1 MPVPTAR
8 QDVPAGLPFQPA
20 PLFRPDPR
28 ADDRDTA
35 DCRGRRIGV
44 LIVTHNH
51 VSTLVPVLQRITPN
65 VWRNV
70 EEVVIFDD
78 ASDDATFELAMG
90 VKASRDLPKLTV
102 LKHPRNV
109 GYGGNQKEGYR
120 YFLER
125 GFDVV
130 VLLHGDGQYAP
141 ELLAQMY
148 EPIVNGRAHAVLGSR
163 FLGKYGSPLRAG
175 MPFYKYVGNRVLTF
189 RQNRALGLTLSEF
202 HSGYR
207 AYDLHAL
214 AKLDLG
220 AMSDDFHFDTELL
233 IKLHHQAFRLVEVPI
248 PTYYS
253 SELGLGKGFK
263 HARRVIQAVR
273 RYKQTVRS
281 ARSAPEFREYFVHY
295 PVKEARD
302 SSHDFARRLVGT
314 GHDVLDV
321 ACGEGFLAE
330 QLKAMGNRVTGVDA
344 RPSPARPE
352 AFEAYIEQKIG
363 EDFQAVIDRLGERRF
378 DRVLLLDV
386 LEHLENPAQV
396 LRDCA
401 RIVRPDG
408 RVIVSLPNV
417 ANLTVRLGLLFGRF
431 NYADRGVLDRTHR
444 HFYTWTSA
452 RRLLEDAGWVV
463 ELQRATVM
471 PVELVTGWSRAN
483 VLMRVTAPTL
493 RATTR
498 ALPRLF
504 GYQVVLVARRPAS

>member
-1 MPVPTAR
+1 MPVVTAR
-8 QDVPAGLPFQPA
+8 QESPAGLPFQPA

-28 ADDRDTA
+28 ADDRDAA
-35 DCRGRRIGV
+35 DCRGRRIGI

-51 VSTLVPVLQRITPN
+51 VSTLVPVLKRITPN

-90 VKASRDLPKLTV
+90 VKASRDLPKLSV

-141 ELLAQMY
+141 ELLAEMY

-163 FLGKYGSPLRAG
+163 FLGKYGHPLRGG
-175 MPFYKYVGNRVLTF
+175 MPFYKFIGNRVLTF
-189 RQNRALGLTLSEF
+189 RQNRALGLRLSEF

-214 AKLDLG
+214 AAVDLG
-220 AMSDDFHFDTELL
+220 AMSDDYHFDTELL
-233 IKLHHQAFRLVEVPI
+233 IKLHHQGFRLAEVPI

-253 SELGLGKGFK
+253 SELGLGAGVK
-263 HARRVIQAVR
+263 HARRIVRAVR
-273 RYKQTVRS
+273 RYKWTVRS

-314 GHDVLDV
+314 DHDVLDV

-330 QLKAMGNRVTGVDA
+330 QLKAIGNRVTGVDA
-344 RPSPARPE
+344 RPAPARPA
-352 AFEAYIEQKIG
+352 AFDAYIQQTISA
-363 EDFQAVIDRLGERRF
+363 DFRAVIDQLGGRRF

-396 LRDCA
+396 LRDCGEV
-401 RIVRPDG
+401 VRPDG
-408 RVIVSLPNV
+408 RLIVSLPNV
-417 ANLTVRLGLLFGRF
+417 ANLTVRLGLMFGRF

-444 HFYTWTSA
+444 HFYTWKSA
-452 RRLLEDAGWVV
+452 RRLLEDTGWVV

-471 PVELVTGWSRAN
+471 PIELVTGWSQSN
-483 VLMRVTAPTL
+483 LLMRAVAPVL

-498 ALPRLF
+498 ALPRFF
-504 GYQVVLVARRPAS
+504 GYQVVIVARRAGH